1 MKIAYFTQN
10 PVSVSETFFSFLV
23 NGLKRKVGAD
33 NIIHVVGS
41 KSGNRLIENTFF
53 SNFNLN
59 FLGLRLLYEFEERSG
74 LNTDLALSLAQRVA
88 SNRLRKLKN
97 MGMPDVAH
105 VEYGNTAVKVY
116 KFLVKN
122 KIPFVVHYHGKD
134 ASAEFISPT
143 YTRESR
149 KLFQKAAYVVTAS
162 EHVKRLL
169 VIRGCDEEK
178 IKVIRYGVE
187 TNKLDPMTW
196 EERFKSNPSLVFL
209 GRLTEK
215 KNPLALIHAFKLV
228 LRESPEATL
237 SIIGTGKLEGEVK
250 ARIRQL
256 NLEKSVQM
264 LGSMPQSEA
273 LKVVNRHWVFTQ
285 HNVTAV
291 DGDQEGYSLAPA
303 EAAALEIPVVSTLHN
318 GIPEHVVDGSTGY
331 LVREFDFETMAQ
343 RIVELLQDRNKMVA
357 FGKAGRRNIQQLND
371 PDRRVNQMYELLAR
385 TANEEIETLNTAV

>member
-23 NGLKRKVGAD
+23 RGLSEKAGND
-33 NIIHVVGS
+33 SIIHVVGS
-41 KSGNRLIENTFF
+41 KSGERLIENTFF

-74 LNTDLALSLAQRVA
+74 LNSQVALNWAQRTA
-88 SNRLRKLKN
+88 SKRLTKLKRF
-97 MGMPDVAH
+97 GKPDVAH
-105 VEYGNTAVKVY
+105 IEYGNTAIRIY
-116 KFLVKN
+116 KYLVEN
-122 KIPFVVHYHGKD
+122 NIPFIVHYHGKD

-143 YTRESR
+143 YARESR
-149 KLFQKAAYVVTAS
+149 KVFNAARFVVTAS

-169 VIRGCDEEK
+169 VIRGCDETK

-187 TNKLDPMTW
+187 TDKLQPISW
-196 EERFKSNPSLVFL
+196 GERFKSNPSLVFL

-228 LRESPEATL
+228 LEQVPDAKLT
-237 SIIGTGKLEGEVK
+237 IIGKGKLEGEIK
-250 ARIRQL
+250 ARIKQL
-256 NLEKSVQM
+256 GLGDAVNL

-273 LKVVNRHWVFTQ
+273 LQIVNQHWVFTQ

-303 EAAALEIPVVSTLHN
+303 EAAALELPVVSTLHN
-318 GIPEHVVDGSTGY
+318 GIPEHVVDWVTGY
-331 LVREFDFETMAQ
+331 LVREFDYQSMAD
-343 RIVELLQDRNKMVA
+343 RIVDLLNDRDKIVA
-357 FGKAGRRNIQQLND
+357 FGKAGRKNIQKLNE
-371 PDRRVNQMYELLAR
+371 PQNRLRQMYNLLVEA
-385 TANEEIETLNTAV
+385 TQKVGLQAK